1 MTALLDISE
10 KEWAAQVYDLART
23 FNWRRYHTYRSERSP
38 AGFPDEVLVRD
49 RVIFV
54 ELKRESGKVSL
65 AQAEWILALR
75 AAGAEAYVW
84 RPSDLDEV
92 GRVLT
97 SREREAA

>member
-23 FNWRRYHTYRSERSP
+23 FGWMRYHTHRSERSP
-38 AGFPDEVLVRD
+38 AGFPDEVLVRE

-54 ELKRESGKVSL
+54 ELKSEKGKLSD
-65 AQAEWILALR
+65 AQLR
-75 AAGAEAYVW
+75 WLEKLTWAGAETHVW
-84 RPSDLDEV
+84 RPSDLELV

-97 SREREAA
+97 SRERETA